1 MNENPF
7 QCFWEKI
14 WQQEDAERLATY
26 LQDGQTASM
35 SFLAV
40 FKAHGVK
47 SVCDAACGF
56 GAMSLML
63 ERNGFQVAGFDLSA
77 ASAAL
82 TKELLDRFSVR
93 HGEYKAGDI
102 LDIPYNSAS
111 FDGAVA
117 RSVIDHLPVNDGRRA
132 LSELARIIR
141 PGGLIYLS
149 FDSPEPEDESL
160 PHETLED
167 GSYLYTAGK
176 RAGMLFHPYTE
187 QEIAALCTGWRIIF
201 QESSPRREREVVL
214 QKNQESPHRE
224 QRKKQVYG

>member
-1 MNENPF
+1 MSQNPF
-7 QCFWEKI
+7 QCFWETL
-14 WQQEDAERLATY
+14 WQREDTERLTTY
-26 LQDGQTASM
+26 LRGWQTASM
-35 SFLAV
+35 GFLEI

-82 TKELLDRFSVR
+82 TGELLDRFGVR

-102 LDIPYNSAS
+102 LDIPYNSAA
-111 FDGAVA
+111 FDGVVA
-117 RSVIDHLPVNDGRRA
+117 HSVIDHLGMSDGRRA
-132 LSELARIIR
+132 LSELDRIIR

-149 FDSPEPEDESL
+149 FDAPEPEDESL

-167 GSYLYTAGK
+167 GSYLYTTGE
-176 RAGMLFHPYTE
+176 RAGMLFHPYTD
-187 QEIAALCTGWRIIF
+187 QEIAALCAGRRMIL
-201 QESSPRREREVVL
+201 QGVNQRREREVIL
-214 QKNQESPHRE
+214 QKDQ
-224 QRKKQVYG
+224 